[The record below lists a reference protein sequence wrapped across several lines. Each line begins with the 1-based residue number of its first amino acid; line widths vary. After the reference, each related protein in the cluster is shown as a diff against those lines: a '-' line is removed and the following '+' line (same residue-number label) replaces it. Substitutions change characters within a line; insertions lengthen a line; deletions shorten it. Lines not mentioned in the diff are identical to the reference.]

1 MKKIKKF
8 NELIMATK
16 HLLTFLEAN
25 DEDDDEDEEVNE
37 VIQETIEEIE
47 EIETPEEQPLEVED
61 VFEDIFEEA
70 VKEPVNEVKLD
81 FLKDSPIV
89 NEKHPKPTK
98 DMNYAELRAYYKKI
112 KEEGNN

>member
-8 NELIMATK
+8 NELIIATK

-25 DEDDDEDEEVNE
+25 DEDGSEEELNE

-47 EIETPEEQPLEVED
+47 EIESPEEPPLEVEN
-61 VFEDIFEEA
+61 IFEEPK
-70 VKEPVNEVKLD
+70 KETINEVKLD
-81 FLKDSPIV
+81 FLKDSPVID
-89 NEKHPKPTK
+89 EKPLKPTK
-98 DMNYAELRAYYKKI
+98 DMNYAELRAYYKKL

>member
-1 MKKIKKF
+1 MNKIKKF

-25 DEDDDEDEEVNE
+25 DEDGIEEELHE

-47 EIETPEEQPLEVED
+47 RPEEQPLEVED

-70 VKEPVNEVKLD
+70 VKEPINEVKLD

-89 NEKHPKPTK
+89 NEKPPKPTK

>member
-1 MKKIKKF
+1 MNKIKKF

-25 DEDDDEDEEVNE
+25 DEDDSEEELKE

-61 VFEDIFEEA
+61 ILEEHI
-70 VKEPVNEVKLD
+70 KEPITEVKLD

-89 NEKHPKPTK
+89 NEKPSKPTK

>member
-8 NELIMATK
+8 NELVIATK

-25 DEDDDEDEEVNE
+25 DEDDSEEELNE

-47 EIETPEEQPLEVED
+47 EIETPEEENSEV
-61 VFEDIFEEA
+61 EDIFEEPI
-70 VKEPVNEVKLD
+70 KEPITEVKLD

-89 NEKHPKPTK
+89 NEKPPKPTK